1 MHCSTILKPNTI
13 FYLVWLILS
22 LLYFLSISL
31 FFVCWR
37 RGFAAMVDGFLDQ
50 QQQDQWWFFCGF
62 FLVVASRCCGGF
74 AWWWP
79 GFFSLVSWLRLFGVV
94 VGFFGA
100 MARFFLSMLMGL
112 DQYRGC
118 WWVDG
123 FGIGDGLIVVHGG
136 GGSMWWFG
144 FLFLFGFW
152 VYYFIM

>member
-1 MHCSTILKPNTI
+1 
-13 FYLVWLILS
+13 
-22 LLYFLSISL
+22 
-31 FFVCWR
+31 
-37 RGFAAMVDGFLDQ
+37 MVDGFLDQ

-100 MARFFLSMLMGL
+100 MARFFLLMLMGL

-118 WWVDG
+118 
-123 FGIGDGLIVVHGG
+123 
-136 GGSMWWFG
+136 
-144 FLFLFGFW
+144 
-152 VYYFIM
+152 